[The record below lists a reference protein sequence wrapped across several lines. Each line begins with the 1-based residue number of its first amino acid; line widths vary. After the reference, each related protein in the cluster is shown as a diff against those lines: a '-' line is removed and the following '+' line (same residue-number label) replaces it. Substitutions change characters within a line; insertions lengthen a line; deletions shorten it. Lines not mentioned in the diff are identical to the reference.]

1 MVHEHHMY
9 VLRGRNSVHPTVHP
23 SIRVLLTSIACLVG
37 LSSMSLIFH
46 SDHARRSFDQLSFHQ
61 RWLIFIETTIASST
75 LHSGCN
81 TCWFLKLFSIKR
93 LLHLALLV
101 HFWNWIRTW
110 RTDMIMKA
118 ILVLCLFVALTAANP
133 LMKRTLPSKYYC
145 FYPLKYE
152 MCLNLF
158 DPITEVS
165 FLYNFYSSFFLHS
178 ISFFSFRPSFIF
190 HLSSVLV
197 LPCYVFI
204 FSFIALKYQMYF
216 LNC

>member
-1 MVHEHHMY
+1 M
-9 VLRGRNSVHPTVHP
+9 LGRIISVQFV
-23 SIRVLLTSIACLVG
+23 
-37 LSSMSLIFH
+37 SLIFH
-46 SDHARRSFDQLSFHQ
+46 SDHARRSFNQLSFHQ

-165 FLYNFYSSFFLHS
+165 FPYNFYSSFFLHS
-178 ISFFSFRPSFIF
+178 ISFFLSVLPLFFIF
-190 HLSSVLV
+190 LQSSSYPVMCL
-197 LPCYVFI
+197 C

>member
-1 MVHEHHMY
+1 MPLYWRNISVHPRLSFRWPNIERTAKSFRSWSTNSVFIMVHEHHMY

-93 LLHLALLV
+93 LLHLALLT
-101 HFWNWIRTW
+101 HFWNWRT
-110 RTDMIMKA
+110 K
-118 ILVLCLFVALTAANP
+118 LC
-133 LMKRTLPSKYYC
+133 
-145 FYPLKYE
+145 E
-152 MCLNLF
+152 EQ
-158 DPITEVS
+158 IW
-165 FLYNFYSSFFLHS
+165 
-178 ISFFSFRPSFIF
+178 
-190 HLSSVLV
+190 
-197 LPCYVFI
+197 
-204 FSFIALKYQMYF
+204 
-216 LNC
+216 